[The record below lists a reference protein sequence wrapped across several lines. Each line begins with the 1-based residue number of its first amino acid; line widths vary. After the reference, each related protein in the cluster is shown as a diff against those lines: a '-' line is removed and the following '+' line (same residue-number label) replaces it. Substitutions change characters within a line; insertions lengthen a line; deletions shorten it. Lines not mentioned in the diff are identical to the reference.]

1 MVQRA
6 ARPVW
11 VLRPRRDSAWGR
23 LRAAG
28 GAPSPCRERAACG
41 LLPLKPPYHTHAEL
55 GRRVRRGQA
64 GGVPDWACAGD
75 GRLVSF
81 GPRARRR
88 WLTCAMPLSCRQ
100 SLAAA
105 RCRLPPLS
113 PSRPSTPLP
122 VSRFLLPLPSSPSFP
137 FAFRSRPTLPFAS
150 SFRRSRPSL
159 RSSFVFVFRCC
170 RRLVRLS
177 VRLRFLP
184 NWRSWQNR
192 DVAARERGSRCQIC
206 RNGTTKPLRERA

>member
-64 GGVPDWACAGD
+64 GGAPDWACAGG
-75 GRLVSF
+75 GRPLSF

-88 WLTCAMPLSCRQ
+88 WLTCAMPLSCPSRWRP
-100 SLAAA
+100 LAVV
-105 RCRLPPLS
+105 CRLS
-113 PSRPSTPLP
+113 VRP
-122 VSRFLLPLPSSPSFP
+122 RFLLPLPSSPSFP